1 MEITYLIPVFN
12 EIKTVKKSIM
22 QATKVPIKNKEI
34 IVIDNNSTDGSA
46 EVIKKFIK
54 FKNVNLILRK
64 KNMGYGATIDE
75 GTRIAKGKYIYIHYS
90 DLEYDIKTS
99 MKMLKIAK
107 QRRLD
112 AVFASRLIKKLKNK
126 NLVNII
132 NIIVERPYYLA
143 SFILT
148 TLINILF
155 NKKFTDIIGTKLY
168 KKNSVINLLPN
179 KSNISFDLELDA
191 ILCKKQFKTEE
202 VFIKYKARNNFMEKK
217 IKWWHIF
224 NFIIGI
230 LKVKFVNKF

>member
-12 EIKTVKKSIM
+12 EIKTVKESII
-22 QATKVPIKNKEI
+22 QAIKIPIKNKEI
-34 IVIDNNSTDGSA
+34 IIIDNNSTDGSA
-46 EVIKKFIK
+46 AVINTFLK
-54 FKNVNLILRK
+54 FKNTKIILRK
-64 KNMGYGATIDE
+64 KNLGYGATLNE
-75 GTRIAKGKYIYIHYS
+75 GTKIAKGKYIYIHYS

-99 MKMLKIAK
+99 IKMLKVAK
-107 QRRLD
+107 QKKLD
-112 AVFASRLIKKLKNK
+112 AVFASRLFKKLKN
-126 NLVNII
+126 NNVFNII
-132 NIIVERPYYLA
+132 NIIIERPYYLA

-168 KKNSVINLLPN
+168 KKNSVINILPN
-179 KSNISFDLELDA
+179 KKNISFDLELDA
-191 ILCKKQFKTEE
+191 MLCKKQFKTEE

-224 NFIIGI
+224 SFIIGI

>member
-12 EIKTVKKSIM
+12 EIKTVKESII
-22 QATKVPIKNKEI
+22 QALKIPIKNKEI

-46 EVIKKFIK
+46 EVIKKFLK
-54 FKNVNLILRK
+54 FKNVKLILRK
-64 KNMGYGATIDE
+64 KNIGYGPSIDE

-99 MKMLKIAK
+99 IKMLRIAK
-107 QRRLD
+107 QKNLD

-126 NLVNII
+126 NII
-132 NIIVERPYYLA
+132 NIIIERPYYLA

-148 TLINILF
+148 KLINILF
-155 NKKFTDIIGTKLY
+155 KKKFTDIIGTKLY
-168 KKNSVINLLPN
+168 KKKTVVNVLPN
-179 KSNISFDLELDA
+179 KNNISFDLELDA

-202 VFIKYKARNNFMEKK
+202 VFIKYKARDNIMEKK
-217 IKWWHIF
+217 VKWWFIF

-230 LKVKFVNKF
+230 FKVRFINNF

>member
-1 MEITYLIPVFN
+1 
-12 EIKTVKKSIM
+12 M

-99 MKMLKIAK
+99 IKMLRIAK
-107 QRRLD
+107 QKNLD

-126 NLVNII
+126 NII
-132 NIIVERPYYLA
+132 NIIIERPYYLA

-148 TLINILF
+148 KLINILF
-155 NKKFTDIIGTKLY
+155 KKKFTDIIGTKLY
-168 KKNSVINLLPN
+168 KKKTVVNVLPN
-179 KSNISFDLELDA
+179 KNNISFDLELDA

-202 VFIKYKARNNFMEKK
+202 VFIKYKARDNIMEKK
-217 IKWWHIF
+217 VKWWFIF

-230 LKVKFVNKF
+230 FKVRFINNF

>member
-1 MEITYLIPVFN
+1 MKITYLIPVFN

-126 NLVNII
+126 NII
-132 NIIVERPYYLA
+132 NIIIERPYYLA

-148 TLINILF
+148 KLINILF
-155 NKKFTDIIGTKLY
+155 KKKFTDIIGTKLY
-168 KKNSVINLLPN
+168 KKKTVVNVLPN
-179 KSNISFDLELDA
+179 KNNISFDLELDA

-202 VFIKYKARNNFMEKK
+202 VFIKYKARDNIMEKK
-217 IKWWHIF
+217 VKWWFIF

-230 LKVKFVNKF
+230 FKVRFINNF